1 MVCFKLCPWW
11 KSKCQSHCQH
21 TKEYIT
27 STRCVNVFGPP
38 TGVVISSYV
47 TKSGARA
54 VNVRSFEQF
63 QTGNKISMGHGQK
76 GVVTVIPF
84 QDMPI
89 VELEDGSTIVPDLV
103 MAMSSII
110 MRQTAGQLFETQAGL
125 DALRK
130 CEIPSIAD
138 VGDVPAEMQDFYV
151 VNPCTGRRY
160 RSILRR
166 IANGEVVIA
175 ETRGSMGF
183 MRVFNQ
189 SQMTREKAGHQDH
202 THYAHLYVP
211 PGVVV

>member
-1 MVCFKLCPWW
+1 
-11 KSKCQSHCQH
+11 
-21 TKEYIT
+21 
-27 STRCVNVFGPP
+27 
-38 TGVVISSYV
+38 
-47 TKSGARA
+47 
-54 VNVRSFEQF
+54 
-63 QTGNKISMGHGQK
+63 
-76 GVVTVIPF
+76 
-84 QDMPI
+84 
-89 VELEDGSTIVPDLV
+89 
-103 MAMSSII
+103 
-110 MRQTAGQLFETQAGL
+110 
-125 DALRK
+125 
-130 CEIPSIAD
+130 
-138 VGDVPAEMQDFYV
+138 MQDFYV